1 MVTTNSLHTILN
13 VLLVIY
19 YKYTA
24 ALCENPQTPAF
35 VAVYTAW
42 SGPIGKIAKRETKR
56 LKNIYL
62 QNIFQDIIYLDI
74 LRHGKIVLLVR
85 IS

>member
-42 SGPIGKIAKRETKR
+42 SGPIGKIAKRETNR
-56 LKNIYL
+56 
-62 QNIFQDIIYLDI
+62 
-74 LRHGKIVLLVR
+74 
-85 IS
+85 